1 MKNDKNY
8 TMPFRRFASRTSS
21 RRFLA
26 AAAVFIALA
35 FTVPQIWMHEDAFAS
50 TPRAEASR
58 PQIPV
63 QIPVKKPDAKQN
75 KQQQPN
81 GGVTRVRVNLVR
93 LYVTVRDKHGAIVQN
108 LNKKD
113 FRVFEDG
120 KEQTISFF
128 SKDMTDPITL
138 AMMIDSSGSQVDL
151 LDAEKHTAS
160 RFLRDI
166 LHKDDLAMVV
176 SFDTQVNLLA
186 DFTDDQQI
194 LHSAIEKAEI
204 NAPPDL
210 GPTNLNQQGTVLYD
224 AIYQVCRDRL
234 PSETGRKALIILTD
248 AEDEGSNETLQNAIV
263 AAQEANAVI
272 HVLLIA
278 ERGFYFQAGMGY
290 GGGSVAREMAAQTG
304 GRVISIR
311 NDKDLD
317 KAFDQISQE
326 LRSQYILA
334 YYPTDTTA
342 NGGFRKVKVETTTA
356 GLRVLTRKGYYAP
369 GRSER

>member
-1 MKNDKNY
+1 MRWRSLWK
-8 TMPFRRFASRTSS
+8 TRFWAV
-21 RRFLA
+21 
-26 AAAVFIALA
+26 AAVFIAIMIGCLTGA
-35 FTVPQIWMHEDAFAS
+35 PQIWMQGTNWGFA
-50 TPRAEASR
+50 AKAGEAR

-63 QIPVKKPDAKQN
+63 QIPVKKPDTEQKKQ
-75 KQQQPN
+75 QQQPN
-81 GGVTRVRVNLVR
+81 EGVTHLNVNLVR
-93 LYVTVRDKHGAIVQN
+93 LYVTVRDHHGAIIQN
-108 LNKKD
+108 LEKKD
-113 FRVFEDG
+113 FRVYEDG
-120 KEQTISFF
+120 KEQTIAFF

-138 AMMIDSSGSQVDL
+138 AMMIDTSGSQVDL
-151 LDAEKHTAS
+151 LDAEKQTAS

-166 LHKDDLAMVV
+166 LRKDDLAMLV
-176 SFDTQVNLLA
+176 SFDTQTNLLA
-186 DFTDDQQI
+186 DFTDNQEI
-194 LHSAIEKAEI
+194 LQAALQKAEI
-204 NAPPDL
+204 NAPVSL

-224 AIYQVCRDRL
+224 AIYQVCLDKL

-263 AAQEANAVI
+263 AAQEANAVV

-278 ERGFYFQAGMGY
+278 ERGFYFGAGMGY
-290 GGGSVAREMAAQTG
+290 TGGTVAREMAAQTG

-342 NGGFRKVKVETTTA
+342 NGAFRKVKVETTTP
-356 GLRVLTRKGYYAP
+356 GLRVLTRQGYYAP
-369 GRSER
+369 GRSAR